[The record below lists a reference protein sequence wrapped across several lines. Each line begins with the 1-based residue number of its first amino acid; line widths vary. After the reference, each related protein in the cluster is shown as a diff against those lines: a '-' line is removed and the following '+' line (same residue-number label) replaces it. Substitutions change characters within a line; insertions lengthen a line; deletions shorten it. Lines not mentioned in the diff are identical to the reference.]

1 MILALL
7 LGAALGAQAEPPAG
21 PGPLE
26 RFVICPGNRRCPSR
40 PSVGRAEER
49 GFHAGPMINA
59 SPGLLIGHGRPRP
72 PLAERANML
81 LFATGEAALTAAG
94 QALLDGIAERMG
106 ASGDVEALLEGH
118 ADSRGSEA
126 ANVALAGRRAQAAA
140 DYLVGRGVPADHI
153 LAISWGET
161 GQTAAAERRS
171 VVVTLRR
178 RPAPAN
184 P

>member
-1 MILALL
+1 
-7 LGAALGAQAEPPAG
+7 
-21 PGPLE
+21 
-26 RFVICPGNRRCPSR
+26 
-40 PSVGRAEER
+40 
-49 GFHAGPMINA
+49 
-59 SPGLLIGHGRPRP
+59 
-72 PLAERANML
+72 ML